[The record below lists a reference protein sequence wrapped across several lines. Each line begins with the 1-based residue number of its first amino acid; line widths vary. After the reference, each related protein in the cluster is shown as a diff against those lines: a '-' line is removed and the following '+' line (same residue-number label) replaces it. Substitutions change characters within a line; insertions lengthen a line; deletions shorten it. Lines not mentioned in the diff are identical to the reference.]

1 MYSFNLPDN
10 ELIDTLLPLAES
22 MEEGWNQ
29 KNYDMFINNAA
40 AEAKEAF
47 TISHFNKEIERSYD
61 KLGKH
66 TIQNVVMLH
75 KNPDNIIVIWKVK
88 YEKRKEPGLLIY
100 HFEER
105 NNKIVISGSTNHA

>member
-1 MYSFNLPDN
+1 MHLSSLPDN
-10 ELIDTLLPLAES
+10 EIIDVLLPLAES

-29 KNYDMFINNAA
+29 KNYDLFINNATE
-40 AEAKEAF
+40 EAKTSF

-66 TIQNVVMLH
+66 TIQDVAMLH

-88 YEKRKEPGLLIY
+88 YEKRNEPGLLIY